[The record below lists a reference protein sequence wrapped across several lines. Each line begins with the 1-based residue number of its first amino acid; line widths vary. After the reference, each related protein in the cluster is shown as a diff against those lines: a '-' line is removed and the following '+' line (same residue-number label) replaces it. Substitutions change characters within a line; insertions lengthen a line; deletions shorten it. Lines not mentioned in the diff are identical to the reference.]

1 MKRKELQQGVGW
13 SKKVIP
19 KPGLGNNG
27 KEGKMGQKEQ
37 TETVIVRWDN
47 DLPGRV
53 RVYVPALD
61 KWVKF
66 QPNGWVRWSVETMRV
81 VEVAGR
87 FEEAGDEP
95 RWWNREDSYIGGVLV
110 APGDRWVPVNMVKPL
125 MREGT

>member
-1 MKRKELQQGVGW
+1 
-13 SKKVIP
+13 
-19 KPGLGNNG
+19 
-27 KEGKMGQKEQ
+27 MGQKEQ